1 MATKRR
7 RKSAAARPVS
17 PPPLD
22 PGRPPPDVP
31 IWLCPNCGQSY
42 FGAHPP
48 DLCDYCRD
56 FTTWRQVKP
65 AD

>member
-1 MATKRR
+1 MARKRR
-7 RKSAAARPVS
+7 RKSPAARPAS
-17 PPPLD
+17 PVPPD
-22 PGRPPPDVP
+22 SGRPPDVP

-56 FTTWRQVKP
+56 FTTWRRVKP
-65 AD
+65 VG